1 MAKTIEYLINPFRYF
16 AGWKSV
22 AYGAAIMVAS
32 AAMASISNTH
42 FPDAISL
49 KVGVNLSVWA
59 LMAQWSIAWVS
70 IALSMYLGGL
80 IFSKS
85 RIRLV
90 DFAGT
95 QGMARFPYFIGTFFG
110 LSDTMERFGKMV
122 MYKQMNIGEPIDM
135 AIPEIAWAIF
145 QLIAMMALL
154 VWMVALMYKAFSV
167 SANLKEGKSVAVFIG
182 ALIVGVAL
190 SMFVNWMLQATL
202 LNL

>member
-1 MAKTIEYLINPFRYF
+1 MAKTIEYLTNPFRYI

-32 AAMASISNTH
+32 ATVASISNTH

-49 KVGVNLSVWA
+49 KVGVNLSFWA
-59 LMAQWSIAWVS
+59 LLVQWSVAWASVT
-70 IALSMYLGGL
+70 ISMYVGGL
-80 IFSKS
+80 IFSRS

-110 LSDTMERFGKMV
+110 LSNTMERFGQLV

-135 AIPEIAWAIF
+135 SMPELVWAVF
-145 QLIAMMALL
+145 QLIAMLALL
-154 VWMVALMYKAFSV
+154 VWMVALMYKAFCV
-167 SANLKEGKSVAVFIG
+167 SANLKDGKSVAVFIG
-182 ALIVGVAL
+182 ALIVGVAI
-190 SMFVNWMLQATL
+190 SMLANWMMQTTL